1 MHDHRNDQRPGP
13 GHWHLG
19 HRPHP
24 LRGRLHRPSPHG
36 EQGARSFEKL
46 SGTITVAPN
55 LLDSAVHAEIDA
67 TSIRTGQDQRD
78 AHLRSGDFFDTEN
91 HPNFIFQSTG
101 VTQKG
106 SDFELAGDLSIR
118 GVSRPVVLALEFNG
132 VGPNSQGG
140 QHAGFSATT
149 EISRKDYGV
158 EFNIPLE
165 GGGVTIGD
173 KVTINLE
180 IAADLQA

>member
-1 MHDHRNDQRPGP
+1 MTTATNNDLGLATGTWVIDPIHSEVGFTVR
-13 GHWHLG
+13 HLMVSKV
-19 HRPHP
+19 
-24 LRGRLHRPSPHG
+24 RG
-36 EQGARSFEKL
+36 SFEKL
-46 SGTITVAPN
+46 SGTITVADN
-55 LLDSAVHAEIDA
+55 LLDSSVHAEIDA

-78 AHLRSGDFFDTEN
+78 GHLRSGDFFDTEN
-91 HPNFIFQSTG
+91 HPNFIFQSTSIA
-101 VTQKG
+101 QKG
-106 SDFELAGDLSIR
+106 SDYTLAGDLTIR
-118 GVSRPVVLALEFNG
+118 GVTRPVVLSLEFNG

-140 QHAGFSATT
+140 QHAGFSAST

>member
-1 MHDHRNDQRPGP
+1 MTTATTNDLGLATGTWVIDPIHSEVGFTVR
-13 GHWHLG
+13 HLMVSKV
-19 HRPHP
+19 
-24 LRGRLHRPSPHG
+24 RG
-36 EQGARSFEKL
+36 SFEKL